1 MKQILQSMVTM
12 ETVCLP
18 ALALEIPVITSIKE
32 VQKTLKKKL
41 SVQKKRKIITRGNL
55 LTLSVVKHIS
65 L

>member
-18 ALALEIPVITSIKE
+18 ALALERPAITSIKE